1 MKPDPD
7 FPSVVLDNGEISA
20 LVYLPDA
27 EHGYYRGNRFDWSGI
42 VARVERRGHRFYA
55 PLHPRHDPE
64 LHDSL
69 TGPAEEFAMFAPMGY
84 AEAQP
89 GGVFVKIGVGLL
101 RRVDGEDYLFN
112 GPYPIAR
119 AGEWQIEA
127 RSDAVDFEQELTTD
141 SGWGYRYHKRLQLLP
156 GEPELVL
163 SHRLENTGIRGI
175 DINNYNHNFT
185 LIDDLVYG
193 PSYTVE
199 FPFASEVPQSINDIA
214 CFRGHR
220 AECDEDLG
228 ERSLWIQLFEGQD
241 PGNYNAALVRND
253 HSGAAVA
260 FRGDAPIERM
270 VFWAVERAAC
280 PEPFIR
286 IRLQPGEAQEWS
298 SYYRYLIPV

>member
-1 MKPDPD
+1 
-7 FPSVVLDNGEISA
+7 
-20 LVYLPDA
+20 
-27 EHGYYRGNRFDWSGI
+27 
-42 VARVERRGHRFYA
+42 
-55 PLHPRHDPE
+55 
-64 LHDSL
+64 
-69 TGPAEEFAMFAPMGY
+69 MFAPMGY

-163 SHRLENTGIRGI
+163 SHRLENTGIRSI

-185 LIDDLVYG
+185 LIDDQVYG

-298 SYYRYLIPV
+298 SVYRYHTPV